1 VPGLTHALAAVPAL
15 LSRLGTFGGSG
26 RLPAPYD
33 SVAVGA
39 VALIV
44 FVWAV
49 RSGVDHLR
57 TTSTAPT
64 AASSV

>member
-1 VPGLTHALAAVPAL
+1 MLTL
-15 LSRLGTFGGSG
+15 LSWLGTFGGSG

-33 SVAVGA
+33 SVTVGA

-57 TTSTAPT
+57 ATS
-64 AASSV
+64 

>member
-1 VPGLTHALAAVPAL
+1 MLTL
-15 LSRLGTFGGSG
+15 LSWPGTFGGSG

-33 SVAVGA
+33 SVTVGV

-44 FVWAV
+44 FAWAV

-57 TTSTAPT
+57 TTPTAPT
-64 AASSV
+64 AAPSV